1 MGSSPSRK
9 LNLIYP
15 LILYTPYKKHLS
27 HQTESIVHVLSIIY
41 LRDKRIAVSYMN
53 STIVIYSIVNER
65 FVTDFVIQLDSF
77 SNDICEIDD
86 NVIIYETKNKYNK
99 SFFYFVKLEYESYG
113 EINKI
118 QNDSKGSIK
127 FCALSNNRFV
137 AFGTGPIK
145 IYSSKF
151 PYNVL
156 SIINEENY
164 CWINMLVEIE
174 NKDMLI
180 ISKFN
185 DHNTVLFN
193 LSSMQVICSFVDIQ
207 IQCCLILDE
216 EHLLLG
222 GKEYIWKMN
231 IEKCSNQ
238 ILVHR
243 KNQIGSFQ
251 SFLMMNDGMVLCGNS
266 QNLVFL
272 LDLNKTKI
280 TLLLNLETVNPYPI
294 TFLQMIDEKRN
305 QFISSSSQGS
315 ICLWNYEIIN

>member
-15 LILYTPYKKHLS
+15 LILYTPYKKPLS

-86 NVIIYETKNKYNK
+86 NVIIYETKNKNKK

-174 NKDMLI
+174 NKDML
-180 ISKFN
+180 
-185 DHNTVLFN
+185 
-193 LSSMQVICSFVDIQ
+193 
-207 IQCCLILDE
+207 
-216 EHLLLG
+216 
-222 GKEYIWKMN
+222 
-231 IEKCSNQ
+231 
-238 ILVHR
+238 
-243 KNQIGSFQ
+243 
-251 SFLMMNDGMVLCGNS
+251 
-266 QNLVFL
+266 
-272 LDLNKTKI
+272 
-280 TLLLNLETVNPYPI
+280 
-294 TFLQMIDEKRN
+294 
-305 QFISSSSQGS
+305 
-315 ICLWNYEIIN
+315 